1 MDRGAWWVR
10 VRKITELDMT
20 EYACTLFPPNIKKEN
35 LHLLENGRRFLT
47 GLFVMIVSIIIFSKP
62 TANT

>member
-1 MDRGAWWVR
+1 MGQGPCDH
-10 VRKITELDMT
+10 KEFDMT
-20 EYACTLFPPNIKKEN
+20 EYACMLFPPNIKKEN
-35 LHLLENGRRFLT
+35 LHLLENGRFLT